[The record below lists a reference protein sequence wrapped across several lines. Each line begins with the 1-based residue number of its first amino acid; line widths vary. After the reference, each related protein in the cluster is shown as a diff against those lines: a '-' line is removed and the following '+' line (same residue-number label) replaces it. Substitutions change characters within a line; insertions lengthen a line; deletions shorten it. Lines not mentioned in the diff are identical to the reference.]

1 MNASASA
8 TFNWRMHR
16 LTEERAMDVD
26 IINPWTGN
34 TDFSYDY
41 MAEAEVEALLA
52 ASARGFADWSRR
64 ALSDRAAVLARV
76 AAGLRA
82 DREPL
87 SALMSAEMGKL
98 HREALAERS
107 EERRVG
113 KECVSTCRSRW
124 SPYH

>member
-82 DREPL
+82 DR
-87 SALMSAEMGKL
+87 S
-98 HREALAERS
+98 S

-113 KECVSTCRSRW
+113 KECVSTFRSRW
-124 SPYH
+124 APYH